1 MKKTILAFSRVSPS
15 MLEPY
20 IDKYDIVIMSPK
32 LGDMDVQFEAAL
44 PNAHGLIGGNRRL
57 GEVELASAKN
67 LEIISSISVG
77 YDNYDLSYINSR
89 GIMLTNT
96 PDVLNETTADLAFA
110 LILATARRI
119 PELDAW
125 TKNGN
130 WSTTIDTSYFGC
142 DVHGKTLGIIGLGK
156 IGEAIARRGF
166 FGFGMNILYSGKSRK
181 PQLEQ
186 ELGARFV
193 PQEQLL
199 IESDFVCPV
208 VPLTA
213 ETRNLIGQKELA
225 LIGAEGILINVSRG
239 PVVDQDALIQALE
252 EKTIRGAGLDV
263 YVEEPLTD
271 SRLFKLKNVVTVP
284 HIGSAT
290 NDTRDAMAKR
300 ALDNLLMGL
309 EGQWPRDLVNSHAL
323 RQSELTR

>member
-15 MLEPY
+15 LLEPY
-20 IDKYDIVIMSPK
+20 KDKYNIIVMSPE
-32 LGDMDVQFEAAL
+32 LGDMDAQFEAAI
-44 PNAHGLIGGNRRL
+44 PSAHGLIGGNRRL
-57 GEVELASAKN
+57 GEAELASAKN

-77 YDNYDLSYINSR
+77 YDNYGLSYLNSR

-125 TKNGN
+125 TKEEN
-130 WSTTIDTSYFGC
+130 WTKTIDASHFGC

-156 IGEAIARRGF
+156 IGAAIARRGR
-166 FGFGMNILYSGKSRK
+166 FGFGMNILYSGNSRK
-181 PQLEQ
+181 PELDQ

-193 PQEQLL
+193 SQEELL
-199 IESDFVCPV
+199 SEADFVCPV
-208 VPLTA
+208 VPLTDG
-213 ETRNLIGQKELA
+213 TRNLIGRKELA
-225 LIGAEGILINVSRG
+225 LMGSESILINVSRG

-252 EKTIRGAGLDV
+252 EKTIRAAGLDV
-263 YVEEPLTD
+263 YVKEPLTN
-271 SRLFKLKNVVTVP
+271 SKLFKLKNVVTVP

-290 NDTRDAMAKR
+290 IDTRHAMAQR
-300 ALDNLLMGL
+300 ALVNLLMGL
-309 EGQWPRDLVNSHAL
+309 EGQRPRDLVNVH
-323 RQSELTR
+323 EPGHWWTE

>member
-20 IDKYDIVIMSPK
+20 ADKYDIVVMSPE
-32 LGDMDVQFEAAL
+32 LGDMDAQFEAAL

-57 GEVELASAKN
+57 GEAELASAKN

-77 YDNYDLSYINSR
+77 YDNYDLSYLNSR

-125 TKNGN
+125 TKEGH
-130 WSTTIDTSYFGC
+130 WTKTIDASHFGC

-156 IGEAIARRGF
+156 IGEAIARRGR

-193 PQEQLL
+193 PQEKLL
-199 IESDFVCPV
+199 SESDFVCPV

-213 ETRNLIGQKELA
+213 ETRNLIGHEELS
-225 LIGAEGILINVSRG
+225 LMGPDSILINVSRG

-252 EKTIRGAGLDV
+252 NNVIRAAGMDV
-263 YVEEPLTD
+263 YVKEPLPD

-300 ALDNLLMGL
+300 ALDNLLVGL
-309 EGQWPRDLVNSHAL
+309 EGQWPRDLVNSQAL
-323 RQSELTR
+323 RQ

>member
-20 IDKYDIVIMSPK
+20 KDKYNVIIMRPEI
-32 LGDMDVQFEAAL
+32 GDMDAQFEAAIAD
-44 PNAHGLIGGNRRL
+44 AHGLIGGNRRL
-57 GEVELASAKN
+57 GEAELARARN

-77 YDNYDLSYINSR
+77 YDNYDLGYLNSR

-125 TKNGN
+125 TKAGQ
-130 WSTTIDTSYFGC
+130 WTKTIDACHFGG

-156 IGEAIARRGF
+156 IGEAIARRGR

-181 PQLEQ
+181 PELEQ
-186 ELGARFV
+186 PLGARFV
-193 PQEQLL
+193 PQETLL
-199 IESDFVCPV
+199 SESDFVCPV

-213 ETRNLIGQKELA
+213 ETRNLIGHDELS
-225 LIGAEGILINVSRG
+225 LMGPDSILINVSRG

-252 EKTIRGAGLDV
+252 NNVIRAAGLDV
-263 YVEEPLTD
+263 YVKEPLPD

-309 EGQWPRDLVNSHAL
+309 EGQWPHDLVNSQAL
-323 RQSELTR
+323 RQ

>member
-15 MLEPY
+15 LLEAY
-20 IDKYDIVIMSPK
+20 KDQYNIIILSPEN
-32 LGDMDVQFEAAL
+32 GDMDVQFQAAL
-44 PNAHGLIGGNRRL
+44 PEAHGLIGGNRRL
-57 GEVELASAKN
+57 GEAELASAKN

-77 YDNYDLSYINSR
+77 YDNYDLSFLNSR

-125 TKNGN
+125 TKDGN
-130 WSTTIDTSYFGC
+130 WTKTIDASHFGC

-156 IGEAIARRGF
+156 IGEAIARRGR
-166 FGFGMNILYSGKSRK
+166 FGFGMDILYSGKTRK
-181 PQLEQ
+181 PKLEQ

-193 PQEQLL
+193 TQETLL
-199 IESDFVCPV
+199 GESDFVCPV
-208 VPLTA
+208 VPLTSN
-213 ETRNLIGQKELA
+213 TRNLISHSELA
-225 LIGAEGILINVSRG
+225 QMKPEGILINVSRG
-239 PVVDQDALIQALE
+239 PVVDEEVLIQALE
-252 EKTIRGAGLDV
+252 AKAIRAAGLDV
-263 YVEEPLTD
+263 YVKEPLPD

-290 NDTRDAMAKR
+290 NETRNAMAKR
-300 ALDNLLMGL
+300 ALENLLMGL
-309 EGQWPRDLVNSHAL
+309 EGQWPRDLVNSQAL
-323 RQSELTR
+323 RQ

>member
-20 IDKYDIVIMSPK
+20 ADKYDIVIMSPE
-32 LGDMDVQFEAAL
+32 LGDMDAQFEAAL

-57 GEVELASAKN
+57 GEAELASAKN

-77 YDNYDLSYINSR
+77 YDNYDLSYLNSR

-125 TKNGN
+125 TKDGN
-130 WSTTIDTSYFGC
+130 WSSTINASHFGC

-156 IGEAIARRGF
+156 IGEAIARRGR
-166 FGFGMNILYSGKSRK
+166 FGFGMHILYSGKTRK

-186 ELGARFV
+186 ELGATFV

-199 IESDFVCPV
+199 SESDFVCPV

-239 PVVDQDALIQALE
+239 PVIDQDALIQALE
-252 EKTIRGAGLDV
+252 EKTIRAAGMDV
-263 YVEEPLTD
+263 YVKEPLTD
-271 SRLFKLKNVVTVP
+271 SRLFKLKNAVTVP

-309 EGQWPRDLVNSHAL
+309 EGQWPRDLVNSQAL
-323 RQSELTR
+323 RQ

>member
-1 MKKTILAFSRVSPS
+1 

-20 IDKYDIVIMSPK
+20 ADKYDIVIMSPE
-32 LGDMDVQFEAAL
+32 LGDMDAQFEAAL

-57 GEVELASAKN
+57 GEAELASAKN

-77 YDNYDLSYINSR
+77 YDNYDLSYLNSR

-125 TKNGN
+125 TKDGN
-130 WSTTIDTSYFGC
+130 WSSTINASHFGC

-156 IGEAIARRGF
+156 IGEAIARRGR
-166 FGFGMNILYSGKSRK
+166 FGFGMHILYSGKTRK

-186 ELGARFV
+186 ELGATFV

-199 IESDFVCPV
+199 SESDFVCPV

-239 PVVDQDALIQALE
+239 PVIDQDALIQALE
-252 EKTIRGAGLDV
+252 EKTIRAAGMDV
-263 YVEEPLTD
+263 YVKEPLTD
-271 SRLFKLKNVVTVP
+271 SRLFKLKNAVTVP

-309 EGQWPRDLVNSHAL
+309 EGQWPRDLVNSQAL
-323 RQSELTR
+323 RQ

>member
-20 IDKYDIVIMSPK
+20 ADKYDIVVMSPE
-32 LGDMDVQFEAAL
+32 LGDMDAQFEAAL

-57 GEVELASAKN
+57 GEAELASAKN

-77 YDNYDLSYINSR
+77 YDNYDLSYLNSR

-125 TKNGN
+125 TKEGH
-130 WSTTIDTSYFGC
+130 WTKTIDASHFGC

-156 IGEAIARRGF
+156 IGEAIARRGR

-193 PQEQLL
+193 PQEKLL
-199 IESDFVCPV
+199 SESDFVCPV

-213 ETRNLIGQKELA
+213 ETRNLIGHEELS
-225 LIGAEGILINVSRG
+225 LMGPDSILINVSRG
-239 PVVDQDALIQALE
+239 PVVDQDVLIQALE
-252 EKTIRGAGLDV
+252 NNVIRAAGMDV
-263 YVEEPLTD
+263 YVKEPLPD

-309 EGQWPRDLVNSHAL
+309 EGQWPHDLVNSQAL
-323 RQSELTR
+323 RQ

>member
-20 IDKYDIVIMSPK
+20 ADKYDIVVMSPE
-32 LGDMDVQFEAAL
+32 LGDMDAQFEAAL

-57 GEVELASAKN
+57 GEAELASAKN

-77 YDNYDLSYINSR
+77 YDNYDLSYLNSR

-125 TKNGN
+125 TKEGH
-130 WSTTIDTSYFGC
+130 WTKTIDASHFGC

-156 IGEAIARRGF
+156 IGEAIARRGR

-193 PQEQLL
+193 PQEKLL
-199 IESDFVCPV
+199 SESDFVCPV

-213 ETRNLIGQKELA
+213 ETRNLIGYEELS
-225 LIGAEGILINVSRG
+225 LMGPDSILINVSRG

-252 EKTIRGAGLDV
+252 NNVIRAAGMDV
-263 YVEEPLTD
+263 YVKEPLPD

-309 EGQWPRDLVNSHAL
+309 EGQWPRDLVNSQAL
-323 RQSELTR
+323 RQ

>member
-1 MKKTILAFSRVSPS
+1 

-20 IDKYDIVIMSPK
+20 VDKYDIVIMSPQ
-32 LGDMDVQFEAAL
+32 LGDMDAQFESAL

-57 GEVELASAKN
+57 GEAELASAKN

-77 YDNYDLSYINSR
+77 YDNYDLSYLDSR

-125 TKNGN
+125 TKDGN
-130 WSTTIDTSYFGC
+130 WSKTIDASHFGC

-156 IGEAIARRGF
+156 IGEAIARRGR
-166 FGFGMNILYSGKSRK
+166 FGFGMNILYSGKTRK
-181 PQLEQ
+181 PRLEQ

-193 PQEQLL
+193 SQEQLL
-199 IESDFVCPV
+199 SESDFVCPV

-213 ETRNLIGQKELA
+213 ETRNLIGQEELA

-252 EKTIRGAGLDV
+252 EKTIRAAGLDV
-263 YVEEPLTD
+263 YVNEPLAN
-271 SRLFKLKNVVTVP
+271 SKLFKLKNAVTVP

-290 NDTRDAMAKR
+290 NDTRNAMARR

-309 EGQWPRDLVNSHAL
+309 EGKRPLDLLNP
-323 RQSELTR
+323 QTRGRRRLA

>member
-20 IDKYDIVIMSPK
+20 ADKYDIVILSPE
-32 LGDMDVQFEAAL
+32 LGDMDAQFEAAL

-57 GEVELASAKN
+57 GEAELASAKN
-67 LEIISSISVG
+67 LEVISSISVG
-77 YDNYDLSYINSR
+77 YDNYDLSYLNSR

-119 PELDAW
+119 PELDSW
-125 TKNGN
+125 TKEGN
-130 WSTTIDTSYFGC
+130 WSKTIDASHFGC

-156 IGEAIARRGF
+156 IGEAIARRGR
-166 FGFGMNILYSGKSRK
+166 FGFGMNILYSGKTRK

-193 PQEQLL
+193 PQNQLL
-199 IESDFVCPV
+199 SESDFVCPV

-213 ETRNLIGQKELA
+213 ETRNLIGQKELE

-263 YVEEPLTD
+263 YVKEPLTD

-309 EGQWPRDLVNSHAL
+309 EGQWPRDLVNSQAL
-323 RQSELTR
+323 RQ

>member
-20 IDKYDIVIMSPK
+20 ADKYDIVILSPE
-32 LGDMDVQFEAAL
+32 LGDMDAQFEAAL

-57 GEVELASAKN
+57 GEAELASAKN
-67 LEIISSISVG
+67 LEVISSISVG
-77 YDNYDLSYINSR
+77 YDNYDLSYLNSR

-119 PELDAW
+119 PELDSW
-125 TKNGN
+125 TKEGN
-130 WSTTIDTSYFGC
+130 WSKTIDASHFGC

-156 IGEAIARRGF
+156 IGEAIARRGR
-166 FGFGMNILYSGKSRK
+166 FGFGMNILYSGKTRK

-193 PQEQLL
+193 PQNQLL
-199 IESDFVCPV
+199 SESDFVCPV
-208 VPLTA
+208 VPLTV
-213 ETRNLIGQKELA
+213 ETRNLIGQKELE

-263 YVEEPLTD
+263 YVKEPLTD

-309 EGQWPRDLVNSHAL
+309 EGQWPRDLVNSQAL
-323 RQSELTR
+323 RQ

>member
-20 IDKYDIVIMSPK
+20 ADKYDIIIMNPE
-32 LGDMDVQFEAAL
+32 LGDMDAQFEAAI
-44 PNAHGLIGGNRRL
+44 PRAHGLIGGSRRL
-57 GEVELASAKN
+57 GEAELASAKN

-77 YDNYDLSYINSR
+77 YDNYELSYLNSR

-125 TKNGN
+125 TKRGN
-130 WSTTIDTSYFGC
+130 WSKTIDASHFGC

-156 IGEAIARRGF
+156 IGEAIARRGR
-166 FGFGMNILYSGKSRK
+166 FGFGMNILYSGNSRK

-193 PQEQLL
+193 PQEKLL
-199 IESDFVCPV
+199 SEADFVCPV
-208 VPLTA
+208 VPLTDG
-213 ETRNLIGQKELA
+213 TRNLIGRKELA
-225 LIGAEGILINVSRG
+225 LMGPESILINVSRG

-252 EKTIRGAGLDV
+252 EKTIRAAGLDV
-263 YVEEPLTD
+263 YVKEPLPD

-300 ALDNLLMGL
+300 ALDNLLTGL
-309 EGQWPRDLVNSHAL
+309 EGQWPRDLVNSQAL
-323 RQSELTR
+323 RQ

>member
-15 MLEPY
+15 MLQPY
-20 IDKYDIVIMSPK
+20 EDKYNIIILNPEDADI
-32 LGDMDVQFEAAL
+32 DVQFSAAI
-44 PNAHGLIGGNRRL
+44 PEAHGLIGGNRRL
-57 GEVELASAKN
+57 GEAELALARN
-67 LEIISSISVG
+67 LEIVSSISVG
-77 YDNYDLSYINSR
+77 YDNYDLSYLNSR

-96 PDVLNETTADLAFA
+96 PNVLNETTADLAFA

-119 PELDAW
+119 PQLDAW
-125 TKNGN
+125 TKAGH
-130 WSTTIDTSYFGC
+130 WTKTIDASHFGC

-156 IGEAIARRGF
+156 IGEAIARRGR
-166 FGFGMNILYSGKSRK
+166 FGFGMNILYSGNSRR
-181 PQLEQ
+181 PELEQ

-193 PQEQLL
+193 AQEELL
-199 IESDFVCPV
+199 SESDFVCPV

-213 ETRNLIGQKELA
+213 ETRNLIGHEELS
-225 LIGAEGILINVSRG
+225 LMGPDSILINVSRG

-252 EKTIRGAGLDV
+252 NNVIRGAGLDV
-263 YVEEPLTD
+263 YVKEPLPD

-309 EGQWPRDLVNSHAL
+309 EGQWPRDLVNSQAL
-323 RQSELTR
+323 RQ